1 MLSSVSQQ
9 KLTVLQH
16 QLDGWL
22 MLQILVEWVGYP
34 TQQALTEAF
43 VRLTNRPLPEDMVK
57 HLQQLGYLTLS
68 TDTPTTLQLTLAGFN
83 TLKQL
88 QPAVSVLDNHNTH
101 LPSYPTSN
109 VLPPP
114 EVLPPPTQESTP
126 PATTTTL
133 LPIPHEESLTETHWQ
148 LYEILLEARYHVA
161 EKEGIK
167 PQAICSNGI
176 LRSIAVHQP
185 TDYSALEQLAGVNRP
200 FIQKF
205 GATVISLTTANLLK

>member
-9 KLTVLQH
+9 KLTALQH

-22 MLQILVEWVGYP
+22 VLQILVEWVGYP
-34 TQQALTEAF
+34 TQQPLAEAF
-43 VRLTNRPLPEDMVK
+43 VSLTNRPLPEDILK
-57 HLQQLGYLTLS
+57 NLQQLGYLTLS

-83 TLKQL
+83 TLKKL
-88 QPAVSVLDNHNTH
+88 QTSVSVLDNHNTN
-101 LPSYPTSN
+101 PPYPTSSM
-109 VLPPP
+109 LQPP
-114 EVLPPPTQESTP
+114 EAPPNPTQQSKP
-126 PATTTTL
+126 PATTTL
-133 LPIPHEESLTETHWQ
+133 LPIPHEESLTEAHWQ

-185 TDYSALEQLAGVNRP
+185 TDYSALEQLAGVNRT